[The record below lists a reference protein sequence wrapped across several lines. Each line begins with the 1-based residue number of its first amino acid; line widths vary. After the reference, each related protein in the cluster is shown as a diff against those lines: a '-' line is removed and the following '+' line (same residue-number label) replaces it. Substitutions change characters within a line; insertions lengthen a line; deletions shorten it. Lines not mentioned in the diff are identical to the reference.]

1 MEDSEPW
8 ETATFR
14 GNIIIQISIKIQFK
28 SYLLI
33 EYIRVTQF
41 VVSHLFHKR
50 GKGVLNF
57 LNAWWSLSV
66 LFRLALSSPGLD
78 TSRLGPVLGALH
90 YSKPVLWLR
99 LGGLEPK
106 ETESWVSAPGDCSAW
121 AAGLSLQGPVVIS
134 AESGVRNKCRSD
146 SSLIRG
152 QLKSWRYTLYYIILS
167 TRASGHYSIR
177 ILVPRFARNLC

>member
-8 ETATFR
+8 ETAATLR

-33 EYIRVTQF
+33 EYIQVTLF
-41 VVSHLFHKR
+41 VVSHLFQKR
-50 GKGVLNF
+50 GKGVLNY

-99 LGGLEPK
+99 LGGLSPK
-106 ETESWVSAPGDCSAW
+106 KPRVGSRLPATARPGLRDWVCRASGH
-121 AAGLSLQGPVVIS
+121 LSRIWSQEQMQIRLF
-134 AESGVRNKCRSD
+134 
-146 SSLIRG
+146 IRG
-152 QLKSWRYTLYYIILS
+152 QL
-167 TRASGHYSIR
+167 
-177 ILVPRFARNLC
+177 

>member
-146 SSLIRG
+146 SSSEDNYKADVILYFIRELWGLIAP
-152 QLKSWRYTLYYIILS
+152 K
-167 TRASGHYSIR
+167 
-177 ILVPRFARNLC
+177 F

>member
-121 AAGLSLQGPVVIS
+121 AAGLSLQGQWS
-134 AESGVRNKCRSD
+134 SQQNLESGTNADQTPHQGTIKKLV
-146 SSLIRG
+146 LYFI
-152 QLKSWRYTLYYIILS
+152 LYYTFNESFGAL
-167 TRASGHYSIR
+167 
-177 ILVPRFARNLC
+177 